1 MARRQRSFSEIL
13 QVAKRLRKA
22 YASGSNI
29 EKNIANNQRITN
41 AGRNATKN
49 LAKSLK
55 VDASLLS
62 YPNFRNKRGLTTR
75 LGLSAG

>member
-1 MARRQRSFSEIL
+1 MARMQRSFSEIL
-13 QVAKRLRKA
+13 QVTKRLRKA

-29 EKNIANNQRITN
+29 AKNIANNQRITN
-41 AGRNATKN
+41 AGRNVTKN